1 MKRIL
6 QSKILWATALLLSL
20 GIAGCNIFNPT
31 ESININDDDAEALT
45 YEGYKHIRDN
55 EYTEAEYYFNKAV
68 AADSNYSKAWFGLMK
83 ATLHR
88 KLAGS
93 DSTNLFSL
101 LAYVN
106 TSRESKAPFVG
117 MSDNVA
123 NRLQETID
131 TVNAIANVFIE
142 RDKKGKTDS
151 AVTYKTISEGYLV
164 LQMMKTMLVLRKTTA
179 GMQGCSL
186 AKNKENSCDMASVLN
201 NLKSDPSETV
211 ESFHAVFTTCE
222 ESPESMTKMFNSY
235 LPGFENLKDE
245 AQRSAVSSMCGAL
258 AQETEEA
265 AGNEDQEA
273 KTLNIIIAQFSY
285 SDIIDDD
292 GDGCIDEELYDGE
305 DNDGDGE
312 IDEDVS
318 DKTNEIKYDDDLIL
332 KNITAGK
339 TSIKDLRVV
348 KSAGP
353 NEKYRDID
361 IDMNGET
368 VNTSSDELDREWAFI
383 YPEYKNRVAT
393 GDHRLVFAMNLTFNP
408 QNLSSEEYAA
418 YKKAVAK
425 DTDINNIQYDL
436 AFRKHYIGGCW
447 ANYDER
453 RFRQWFEGRN

>member
-1 MKRIL
+1 
-6 QSKILWATALLLSL
+6 
-20 GIAGCNIFNPT
+20 
-31 ESININDDDAEALT
+31 
-45 YEGYKHIRDN
+45 
-55 EYTEAEYYFNKAV
+55 
-68 AADSNYSKAWFGLMK
+68 
-83 ATLHR
+83 
-88 KLAGS
+88 
-93 DSTNLFSL
+93 
-101 LAYVN
+101 
-106 TSRESKAPFVG
+106 
-117 MSDNVA
+117 
-123 NRLQETID
+123 
-131 TVNAIANVFIE
+131 
-142 RDKKGKTDS
+142 
-151 AVTYKTISEGYLV
+151 
-164 LQMMKTMLVLRKTTA
+164 MMKTMLVLRKTTA

-408 QNLSSEEYAA
+408 QNLSPEEYAA

-436 AFRKHYIGGCW
+436 AFRKQYIGGCW
-447 ANYDER
+447 ANYDEK
-453 RFRQWFEGRN
+453 RFMQWFEGRK